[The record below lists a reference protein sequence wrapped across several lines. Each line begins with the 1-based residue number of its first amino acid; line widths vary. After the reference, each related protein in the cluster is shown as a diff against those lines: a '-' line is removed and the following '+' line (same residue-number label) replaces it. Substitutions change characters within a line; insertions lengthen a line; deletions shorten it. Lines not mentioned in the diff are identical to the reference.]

1 MLGHGGCSSPRGC
14 LGRPRARAWGRADPL
29 AIPTEGYCTGIP
41 FLWEPCAC
49 RYGLRYLSSRP
60 GDACGSGQ
68 GTARQVFP
76 HAVQGI
82 PAATLLLCS
91 PPHPLCL
98 VVVGCWSDTGP
109 PSVYTSISAVPSG
122 PAPPPGPAGQVFRCF
137 HTAPAGAFPSP
148 RQRGGSVAST
158 VPGLVPKLQ
167 RLPWPVQGVRSR
179 FLLLSFPQKLLNV

>member
-1 MLGHGGCSSPRGC
+1 MASLLRRPLLGRLLWTHRLQPGSGQCEPRGV
-14 LGRPRARAWGRADPL
+14 GSGAWGMAGAAAPGAAWEGADPL
-29 AIPTEGYCTGIP
+29 AIPPEGYRTGIP

-49 RYGLRYLSSRP
+49 RYGLRCLSSRP

-109 PSVYTSISAVPSG
+109 RSVYTSISAVPSG
-122 PAPPPGPAGQVFRCF
+122 PAPTPGPAGQVFRCF
-137 HTAPAGAFPSP
+137 HTAPAGAFLPP
-148 RQRGGSVAST
+148 GRGVA
-158 VPGLVPKLQ
+158 L
-167 RLPWPVQGVRSR
+167 
-179 FLLLSFPQKLLNV
+179 